1 MFRFAC
7 VQPRF
12 PKKIPEREKL
22 QMALDYID
30 QAAEKGVRLLA
41 FPEGFPGPYYGKA
54 DWSAF
59 DAISARAKQRKINVI
74 YGEVVRDKNEP
85 NHEAYNLVAHV
96 VSADGKLIGSYARM
110 QPAPDE
116 VNFPLMN
123 GKYISPGNE
132 YFLHEVEDVRLGLLI
147 CSEIFVPE
155 LARVLAL
162 NGAEL
167 IFAHVGGML
176 YELRDTW
183 RCITWARA
191 IENLCYTATCYSLFG
206 MEDGLALIAGPEKI
220 LGELDDEGMLVA
232 DLDIERIRWLRD
244 QDESLALPKPY
255 KVVPGLLR
263 YRRPELYGKLVDP
276 NVAKLDFYRFR
287 NK

>member
-1 MFRFAC
+1 MFRYAC

-12 PKKIPEREKL
+12 DRDLPEKHKL
-22 QMALDYID
+22 QMALNYID
-30 QAAEKGVRLLA
+30 NAADAGVRLLA
-41 FPEGFPGPYYGKA
+41 FPEGFPGPYYGKT

-59 DAISARAKQRKINVI
+59 DAISAKAKQRNINVI
-74 YGEVVRDKNEP
+74 YGEVVPDRNE
-85 NHEAYNLVAHV
+85 NKAEVYNLVAHAV
-96 VSADGKLIGSYARM
+96 GADGKLIGSYARM

-123 GKYISPGNE
+123 GKLISPGNE
-132 YFLHEVEDVRLGLLI
+132 YFLHDIEGVKIGLLI

-155 LARVLAL
+155 LSRVLAL

-167 IFAHVGGML
+167 IFAHIGGML

-183 RCITWARA
+183 RCIIWARA
-191 IENLCYTATCYSLFG
+191 IENLCYTSTCYSLFG
-206 MEDGLALIAGPEKI
+206 MEDGLALIAGPEKM

-232 DLDIERIRWLRD
+232 DLDIERIRWLRS

-255 KVVPGLLR
+255 RVVPGLLR
-263 YRRPELYGKLVDP
+263 YRRPELYGKLVEMD
-276 NVAKLDFYRFR
+276 VERLDFYRFR
-287 NK
+287 Q

>member
-12 PKKIPEREKL
+12 TKEIPEKQKL

-30 QAAEKGVRLLA
+30 KAADAGVRLLA
-41 FPEGFPGPYYGKA
+41 FPEGFPGPYFGNA

-59 DAISARAKQRKINVI
+59 EAVSKKAVQRNINVI
-74 YGEVVRDKNEP
+74 YGEVVKDHNEKKT
-85 NHEAYNLVAHV
+85 EVYNLVAHV
-96 VSADGKLIGSYARM
+96 VGTDGKLIGSYARM

-123 GKYISPGNE
+123 GKLISPGNE
-132 YFLHEVEDVRLGLLI
+132 YFLHDIEGIKVGLLI

-155 LARVLAL
+155 LSRVLAL

-183 RCITWARA
+183 RCIVWARA
-191 IENLCYTATCYSLFG
+191 IENLCFTATCHSLFG
-206 MEDGLALIAGPEKI
+206 MEEGLALIAGPEKI
-220 LGELDDEGMLVA
+220 LVELDEEGLAVA
-232 DLDIERIRWLRD
+232 DLDIDRIRWLRD

-255 KVVPGLLR
+255 RVVPGLLR
-263 YRRPELYGKLVDP
+263 YRRPELYGKLVDQS
-276 NVAKLDFYRFR
+276 VQTLDFYHFR
-287 NK
+287 K